1 MPKKSKNKTQE
12 KDKAPKKDV
21 CFWLSQISS
30 QLERLVICNE
40 KRLSGRVFDKFNS
53 KAELKKEES

>member
-1 MPKKSKNKTQE
+1 MPKTSKKKTQK

-30 QLERLVICNE
+30 QLERIVLCQE
-40 KRLSGRVFDKFNS
+40 KKLSGQNFPDYNS
-53 KAELKKEES
+53 KEDLKNRK